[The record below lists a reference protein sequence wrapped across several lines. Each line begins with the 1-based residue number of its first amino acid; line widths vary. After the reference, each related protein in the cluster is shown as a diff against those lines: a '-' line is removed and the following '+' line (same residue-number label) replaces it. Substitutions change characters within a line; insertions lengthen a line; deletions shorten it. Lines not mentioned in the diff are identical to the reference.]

1 MKKNLLLIS
10 LVFCICSGKS
20 QSSDSG
26 SFVLRGKIIGKDT
39 GYIYL
44 WYRGTSGVV
53 SDSFHL
59 RGGEFI
65 FKGDLR
71 EPVDVIFS
79 TFNFASKN
87 RAIYDSKK
95 ITIFYI
101 EPGQMNL
108 LAIIDSFRELH
119 LEGSKPDS
127 DRVRLQR
134 MKDTVE
140 LRIQPVMQEYD
151 VLMPIYNAEF
161 IKNPKPKSF
170 KLLKRKMDSIHAVL
184 DPLYAKEARID
195 SAFIVDNPAS
205 YVAANMLLGNV
216 RGGATDQFPDIKK
229 LYDKFPPNIKES
241 SYGKSISDIM
251 ESESAIHVGSEAV
264 DFVAL
269 NRQGDTVR
277 LIDFKDK
284 QYVLLDFWAS
294 WCEPCRDITP
304 ALIKINA
311 KYKEKIHLISIANH
325 DKESDWLAAIKKDQM
340 SWMQI
345 LDNDSSRIIVPATG
359 SITDAYYIN
368 VIPSLILIDKNH
380 KICKLFGNSGK
391 NRSSIES
398 LDNEI
403 EKILQ

>member
-1 MKKNLLLIS
+1 LIS

-20 QSSDSG
+20 QSVDSG
-26 SFVLRGKIIGKDT
+26 SFVLNGKIKGKDT

-44 WYRGTSGVV
+44 WYRGVIDV
-53 SDSFHL
+53 ISDSL
-59 RGGEFI
+59 RLNKGEFI
-65 FKGDLR
+65 FKGNLR
-71 EPVDVIFS
+71 EPTVATFS
-79 TFNFASKN
+79 TFFFATTNLEK
-87 RAIYDSKK
+87 YDSKN
-95 ITIFYI
+95 ITEFYI

-108 LAIIDSFRELH
+108 LATIDSFRELN
-119 LEGSKPDS
+119 LEGSRSDS
-127 DRVRLQR
+127 DRVRLLR

-140 LRIQPVMQEYD
+140 LRIQPVMREYN

-161 IKNPKPKSF
+161 IKNPKPESF
-170 KLLKRKMDSIHAVL
+170 KVLKRKMDSINTVL
-184 DPLYAKEARID
+184 APLDAKEAQID
-195 SAFIVDNPAS
+195 SAFIVDNPTS
-205 YVAANMLLGNV
+205 YVAANMLLRNV

-241 SYGKSISDIM
+241 SYGKSIRDIM
-251 ESESAIHVGSEAV
+251 ESESAIHIGSEAV

-294 WCEPCRDITP
+294 WCKPCRDITP
-304 ALIKINA
+304 ILIKINA
-311 KYKEKIHLISIANH
+311 KYKEKIHLISIAHH
-325 DKESDWLAAIKKDQM
+325 DKESDWLAAIRKDQM
-340 SWMQI
+340 TWTQI
-345 LDNDSSRIIVPATG
+345 LDNDSSKQILSGGVTI
-359 SITDAYYIN
+359 SDSYYIN

-380 KICKLFGNSGK
+380 KICKQFGNSGK

-398 LDNEI
+398 LDSEL

>member
-1 MKKNLLLIS
+1 MIS

-59 RGGEFI
+59 RTGEFI

-79 TFNFASKN
+79 TFNFSSKN
-87 RAIYDSKK
+87 RAIYDSKN
-95 ITIFYI
+95 ITSFYI

-108 LAIIDSFRELH
+108 KATVDSFLELH
-119 LEGSKPDS
+119 MEGSRSDS
-127 DRVRLQR
+127 DRVRLLR

-140 LRIQPVMQEYD
+140 LRIRPVMQEYD

-161 IKNPKPKSF
+161 IKNPKPESF
-170 KLLKRKMDSIHAVL
+170 KLRKRKMDSINAVL
-184 DPLYAKEARID
+184 APLYAKEAQID

-205 YVAANMLLGNV
+205 YVAANMLFRNV
-216 RGGATDQFPDIKK
+216 HGGATDQFSDIKK

-241 SYGKSISDIM
+241 SYGKSIRDIM

-277 LIDFKDK
+277 LIDFKGR

-294 WCEPCRDITP
+294 WCDPCRDITP
-304 ALIKINA
+304 ILIKINA
-311 KYKEKIHLISIANH
+311 KYKEKIHLISIAHH
-325 DKESDWLAAIKKDQM
+325 DKECDWLAAIRKDQM
-340 SWMQI
+340 SWTQI
-345 LDNDSSRIIVPATG
+345 LDNDSSKQILSGSG
-359 SITDAYYIN
+359 SITDSYYIN

-380 KICKLFGNSGK
+380 KICKQFGNSGK
-391 NRSSIES
+391 NKSPIES
-398 LDNEI
+398 LDSEL